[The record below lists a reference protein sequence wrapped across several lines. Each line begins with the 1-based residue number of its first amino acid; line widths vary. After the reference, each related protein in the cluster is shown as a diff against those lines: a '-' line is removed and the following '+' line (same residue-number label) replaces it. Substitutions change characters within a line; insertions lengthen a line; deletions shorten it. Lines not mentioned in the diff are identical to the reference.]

1 MTWKRGTVVTV
12 LALLV
17 SGCGVLSSKADRQR
31 AQELADA
38 VHPGELRVVGARKL
52 FPETTG
58 SEVTFALRGDPDAFV
73 RLRVDAGDDRC
84 GGLPCAQALRDA
96 RRQGEAAAAEWRAM
110 KAEFADCGYEVH
122 AATVSRG
129 AVTDPWIAH
138 ALTDDNVTD
147 VLARIG
153 DCLESYSRSLPAGQ
167 TAGRT
172 SMTVHIA
179 HPSTVRGLPAGREDE
194 PTLVRK
200 TRRKLGAALA
210 GRASYAVTYAWREGV
225 VRPETGTARIV
236 LPFEERQKFNDR
248 VHASTSEWLRSK
260 HPDAKV
266 SRVYGGAWTLR
277 PGRVDRMRGWVLF
290 CKGPEEQEKRCLGNH
305 ALAVTVDAKGR
316 LTGEPAVVENVREGR
331 GALRLP
337 PLD

>member
-1 MTWKRGTVVTV
+1 MAVTV

-17 SGCGVLSSKADRQR
+17 SGCGVLSTKEDRQR
-31 AQELADA
+31 AQELAEA
-38 VHPGELRVVGARKL
+38 VYPGELRVLGARTL

-58 SEVTFALRGDPDAFV
+58 SEVTYALRDDPDAFV

-84 GGLPCAQALRDA
+84 GGRPCARALRDA

-110 KAEFADCGYEVH
+110 KAEFAGCGYEVH
-122 AATVSRG
+122 AATVVRG
-129 AVTDPWIAH
+129 MVTDPWIAQ
-138 ALTDDNVTD
+138 ALTNDNVTD
-147 VLARIG
+147 VLAG
-153 DCLESYSRSLPAGQ
+153 VGACLESYSRSLPAGQ

-172 SMTVHIA
+172 SITVHIA
-179 HPSTVRGLPAGREDE
+179 HPSTVRDLPAARKDE

-200 TRRKLGAALA
+200 THPELGATLA

-236 LPFEERQKFNDR
+236 QPFKERQKFKEQ
-248 VHASTSEWLRSK
+248 VHASAAEWLRDT

-266 SRVYGGAWTLR
+266 SPGYGGAWSLR
-277 PGRVDRMRGWVLF
+277 PGRVDRLRGWVLF
-290 CKGPEEQEKRCLGNH
+290 CKGPAEQEERCLGNH
-305 ALAVTVDAKGR
+305 ALAVTVDLEGR
-316 LTGEPAVVENVREGR
+316 LVGEPTVFDDVREGR